1 MYTTSDIAA
10 LHFQKNFFDFIST
23 DFRRA
28 GLINLDV
35 PEELC
40 YNPNGRKPKP
50 IIRREG
56 SHRRR
61 IHGFTDIVMQQVK
74 NEH

>member
-10 LHFQKNFFDFIST
+10 LHFQKIFFRFIST

-28 GLINLDV
+28 GLIHLDA

-40 YNPNGRKPKP
+40 YNPNEHKAKP
-50 IIRREG
+50 IIRREE
-56 SHRRR
+56 SRLHA
-61 IHGFTDIVMQQVK
+61 IIAMQQVK